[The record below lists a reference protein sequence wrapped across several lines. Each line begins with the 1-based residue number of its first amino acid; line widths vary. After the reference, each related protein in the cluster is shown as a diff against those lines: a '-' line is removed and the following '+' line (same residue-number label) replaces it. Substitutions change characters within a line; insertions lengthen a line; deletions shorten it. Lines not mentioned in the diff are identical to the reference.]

1 MTAFDSIV
9 GSLVLFGV
17 AFGAPAIAIWLADRQ
32 LKAEKAKKNVKQEGT
47 TRQTPC
53 QEESSQAIQKARR
66 NDPLTK
72 GQDVREGDC

>member
-47 TRQTPC
+47 TR
-53 QEESSQAIQKARR
+53 
-66 NDPLTK
+66 
-72 GQDVREGDC
+72 